1 MASFFYSDS
10 GEGLPVVFLHGFC
23 ETSDIWAGIQ
33 NHLVKKFRVITIDL
47 PGFGGSPLLDY
58 AFSLEDLAK
67 EIKNFLDSINLDKYV
82 LIGHSLGGY
91 IALAFAKLFEK
102 KLLGLGLFH
111 TSVFVDDS
119 EKKESRNKLM
129 EFIKANGVKTF
140 IKTFIPS
147 LFYKE
152 NVNALK
158 DIVHD
163 LKKSAE
169 QTQPE
174 SVIQYARAMRDRNS
188 SDEMLKKFSK
198 PVMFI
203 IGDEDA
209 SVPLD
214 KSIQQVVLPRNSHF
228 LRLVETGH
236 MGMFEKPDE
245 TTHFIEGFLNFCK

>member
-33 NHLVKKFRVITIDL
+33 SHLVKNFRVITIDL

-58 AFSLEDLAK
+58 TFSLEGVAK
-67 EIKNFLDSINLDKYV
+67 EIKNFLDSIKLNKYV

-91 IALAFAKLFEK
+91 ITLAFAELFED

-111 TSVFVDDS
+111 SSVFEDNS
-119 EKKESRNKLM
+119 EKKENRTKLM
-129 EFIKANGVKTF
+129 EFIKSNGVKTF
-140 IKTFIPS
+140 LKTFIPS

-158 DIVHD
+158 DIIYD

-174 SVIQYARAMRDRNS
+174 SIIQYARAMRDRNNS
-188 SDEMLKKFSK
+188 EEMLKKFSK

-209 SVPLD
+209 SVPLN
-214 KSIQQVVLPRNSHF
+214 KSLQQVKLPRNSHF
-228 LRLVETGH
+228 LRLAETGH

-245 TTHFIEGFLNFCK
+245 TTQFIEGFLNFCK

>member
-10 GEGLPVVFLHGFC
+10 GEGLPVVLLHGNC
-23 ETSDIWAGIQ
+23 ETSDIWSGIQ
-33 NHLVKKFRVITIDL
+33 SHLVKKFRIITIDL

-58 AFSLEDLAK
+58 AFSLEDVAK
-67 EIKNFLDSINLDKYV
+67 EINSFLDSIKLNKYV

-91 IALAFAKLFEK
+91 IALAFAKLFED

-111 TSVFVDDS
+111 SSVFEDDS
-119 EKKESRNKLM
+119 EKKESRTKLM
-129 EFIKANGVKTF
+129 EFIKANGVKLF

-152 NVNALK
+152 NLYPLK

-188 SDEMLKKFSK
+188 SEDILKEFSK

-214 KSIQQVVLPRNSHF
+214 KSLQQVKLPRNSHF
-228 LRLVETGH
+228 LRLDETGH

-245 TTHFIEGFLNFCK
+245 TTKFIEGFLNFCK